1 LKALASKTNGQYFEI
16 NDSKNDVNRM
26 VSTIGK
32 IEGELRDARM
42 VDVSANRYFYFL
54 LAALILLVLDLL
66 VSIRTV
72 RI

>member
-16 NDSKNDVNRM
+16 NDSKNDVSRM
-26 VSTIGK
+26 ISTIGK

-54 LAALILLVLDLL
+54 LAALVLLALDLL
-66 VSIRTV
+66 VTIRTV